1 MAAGC
6 ATFVHLA
13 WAAWHVPDMEMIK
26 VAGIKK
32 SPLLGGFFFVLV
44 RQLRQFPEPDQGLHG
59 VVPGDQDP
67 AGIIGLE
74 VNFLIR
80 PDIDDL

>member
-32 SPLLGGFFFVLV
+32 APLVGGLLFVQFFIKFS
-44 RQLRQFPEPDQGLHG
+44 QLR
-59 VVPGDQDP
+59 
-67 AGIIGLE
+67 
-74 VNFLIR
+74 
-80 PDIDDL
+80 